1 MNYDKG
7 LIAGSSAL
15 LVLSLLKE
23 QERYGY
29 ELIKTL
35 KDRSNDAFDFKEGTL
50 YPILHKMENEGW
62 IRSENKTVNG
72 RTRRYYAITARGV
85 KQLEV
90 QQGTM
95 VSFFLRR
102 SIRCFRFRAADHEP
116 IETYVQAVTAQV
128 HFFLDRGRISDEL
141 RAHLQDSAE
150 DLMQEE
156 GLTPEQAQAE
166 AAARMGIRRQSDGN

>member
-62 IRSENKTVNG
+62 IRSVSKTVNG
-72 RTRRYYAITARGV
+72 RTRRYYTSSCWKLCRNSGKA
-85 KQLEV
+85 
-90 QQGTM
+90 
-95 VSFFLRR
+95 FLPQ
-102 SIRCFRFRAADHEP
+102 SIRCFRFRAADHE
-116 IETYVQAVTAQV
+116 
-128 HFFLDRGRISDEL
+128 SD
-141 RAHLQDSAE
+141 
-150 DLMQEE
+150 
-156 GLTPEQAQAE
+156 
-166 AAARMGIRRQSDGN
+166 

>member
-72 RTRRYYAITARGV
+72 RTRRYYHRFSI
-85 KQLEV
+85 
-90 QQGTM
+90 
-95 VSFFLRR
+95 R
-102 SIRCFRFRAADHEP
+102 SISRK
-116 IETYVQAVTAQV
+116 
-128 HFFLDRGRISDEL
+128 
-141 RAHLQDSAE
+141 
-150 DLMQEE
+150 
-156 GLTPEQAQAE
+156 
-166 AAARMGIRRQSDGN
+166 

>member
-72 RTRRYYAITARGV
+72 RTRRDYAITARGV

-90 QQGTM
+90 QQEQWSHFSSA
-95 VSFFLRR
+95 VNQVLSFQG
-102 SIRCFRFRAADHEP
+102 S
-116 IETYVQAVTAQV
+116 
-128 HFFLDRGRISDEL
+128 GS
-141 RAHLQDSAE
+141 
-150 DLMQEE
+150 
-156 GLTPEQAQAE
+156 
-166 AAARMGIRRQSDGN
+166 

>member
-35 KDRSNDAFDFKEGTL
+35 KDQSNDAFDFKEGTL

-62 IRSENKTVNG
+62 IRSVSKTVNG

-85 KQLEV
+85 KQLEA
-90 QQGTM
+90 QQEQWE
-95 VSFFLRR
+95 SFSSAVNQVL
-102 SIRCFRFRAADHEP
+102 SFR
-116 IETYVQAVTAQV
+116 
-128 HFFLDRGRISDEL
+128 GSG
-141 RAHLQDSAE
+141 S
-150 DLMQEE
+150 
-156 GLTPEQAQAE
+156 
-166 AAARMGIRRQSDGN
+166 

>member
-35 KDRSNDAFDFKEGTL
+35 KDQSNDAFDFKEGTL

-62 IRSENKTVNG
+62 IRSVSKTVNG

-85 KQLEV
+85 KQLEA
-90 QQGTM
+90 QQEQWA
-95 VSFFLRR
+95 SF
-102 SIRCFRFRAADHEP
+102 SS
-116 IETYVQAVTAQV
+116 AVNQV
-128 HFFLDRGRISDEL
+128 LSFQGSG
-141 RAHLQDSAE
+141 S
-150 DLMQEE
+150 
-156 GLTPEQAQAE
+156 
-166 AAARMGIRRQSDGN
+166 

>member
-35 KDRSNDAFDFKEGTL
+35 KDQSNDAFDFKEGTL

-62 IRSENKTVNG
+62 IRSVSKTVNG
-72 RTRRYYAITARGV
+72 GRA
-85 KQLEV
+85 
-90 QQGTM
+90 GTM
-95 VSFFLRR
+95 PLRLGASSSWKLSRNSGKAFLPQ
-102 SIRCFRFRAADHEP
+102 SIRCFRFRAADHE
-116 IETYVQAVTAQV
+116 
-128 HFFLDRGRISDEL
+128 SD
-141 RAHLQDSAE
+141 
-150 DLMQEE
+150 
-156 GLTPEQAQAE
+156 
-166 AAARMGIRRQSDGN
+166 

>member
-62 IRSENKTVNG
+62 IRSESKTVNG

-90 QQGTM
+90 QQEQWSHLSSA
-95 VSFFLRR
+95 VNQVLSFQG
-102 SIRCFRFRAADHEP
+102 S
-116 IETYVQAVTAQV
+116 
-128 HFFLDRGRISDEL
+128 GS
-141 RAHLQDSAE
+141 
-150 DLMQEE
+150 
-156 GLTPEQAQAE
+156 
-166 AAARMGIRRQSDGN
+166 

>member
-35 KDRSNDAFDFKEGTL
+35 KDQSNDAFDFKEGTL

-62 IRSENKTVNG
+62 IRSVSKTVNG
-72 RTRRYYAITARGV
+72 RTRNY
-85 KQLEV
+85 
-90 QQGTM
+90 
-95 VSFFLRR
+95 RR
-102 SIRCFRFRAADHEP
+102 KISWMHSQSRAESCDRRFR
-116 IETYVQAVTAQV
+116 V
-128 HFFLDRGRISDEL
+128 L
-141 RAHLQDSAE
+141 RKY
-150 DLMQEE
+150 
-156 GLTPEQAQAE
+156 
-166 AAARMGIRRQSDGN
+166 